1 MEQQDQSPDAS
12 LMDRSI
18 AGMVWVTLDKLG
30 GSGVNFVITVLLARL
45 LFPEDFGLVTMAM
58 VFFEFSSVFV
68 ESGFSTALIREKSIS
83 AADKSTT
90 FIFNMVSALLLY
102 GVLFLC
108 APLIA
113 DFYRTPALILIVRV
127 MGLNLIVDALS
138 IVQTSVL
145 IQRVAF
151 RSQAMARF
159 GGVVIS
165 GTVGVLLA
173 YQGYGV
179 WALVARILVNGTMLA
194 VLLWRLDPWKPSL
207 VFDKA
212 SFRRLFRFGSRILA
226 AGLLDKFFSQAYK
239 LVIGK
244 FFLAATLGFY
254 AQAGVFVNMVINTLF
269 RPVQTVSYP
278 ILSKLQDDRVRLK
291 TGYRAILRLGSFIV
305 FPVFVLLGVL
315 AEQVIGVLLG
325 EKWLPSAPYLQLL
338 CAAGATVHL
347 SQVNLNMLLVL
358 GRSDLS
364 LRLEIVKKVNI
375 AIGIAI
381 GIQYGIMG
389 LVVGEVIVSYVN
401 LMVNAYYSRALLS
414 YAPLEQMRDVL
425 PTLALSAVIGLGV
438 IGLRTVLPFGG
449 VLGLMSLAGAGGLAY
464 LLMHMV
470 LSTGEW
476 RLVTDKVLP
485 KAWKMVNGR
494 HGS

>member
-1 MEQQDQSPDAS
+1 MEQQDQSPDTS

-83 AADKSTT
+83 PADKSTT
-90 FIFNMVSALLLY
+90 FIFNMASALSLY
-102 GVLFLC
+102 TLLFLC

-113 DFYRTPALILIVRV
+113 DFYKAPALILIVRV

-145 IQRVAF
+145 IQRVDF

-159 GGVVIS
+159 GGVVAS
-165 GTVGVLLA
+165 GTVGVVLA

-179 WALVARILVNGTMLA
+179 WALVARILVNGSVLA
-194 VLLWRLDPWKPSL
+194 VLLWRLDPWKPTL
-207 VFDKA
+207 VFDRA
-212 SFRRLFRFGSRILA
+212 SFRRLFGFGSRILA

-244 FFLAATLGFY
+244 FFMAATLGFY
-254 AQAGVFVNMVINTLF
+254 AQAGTFVNMVINTLF

-278 ILSKLQDDRVRLK
+278 ILAKLQDDRVRLK

-305 FPVFVLLGVL
+305 FPVLVLLGVL
-315 AEQVIGVLLG
+315 ADQVIGVLLG
-325 EKWLPSAPYLQLL
+325 EKWLASAPYLRLL

-364 LRLEIVKKVNI
+364 LRLEVVKKVNI

-381 GIQYGIMG
+381 GVRYGIMG

-401 LMVNAYYSRALLS
+401 LMVNAYYSRTLLS

-425 PTLALSAVIGLGV
+425 PTLALSALIGFGV
-438 IGLRTVLPFGG
+438 MGLRTLLPFSGL
-449 VLGLMSLAGAGGLAY
+449 LGLVSLAGAGGLAY

-476 RLVTDKVLP
+476 RLVTDRVLP
-485 KAWKMVNGR
+485 KAWKMINGR
-494 HGS
+494 HRS